1 MRCSGINY
9 LFDLTPISFPNNMP
23 METSIIVALLSLFG
37 TLVIGILNFGKMS
50 KADAIRLEHR
60 LTSLESKLEPIW
72 QAIIKEI
79 PKLLI
84 SPHTP
89 EFDDLVE
96 KAMDNLEGMT
106 ITEVKRLM
114 TLLDQEY
121 DVAVKEKNT
130 GRAVGISLMK
140 AGVKSTTVDLNIV
153 I

>member
-1 MRCSGINY
+1 M
-9 LFDLTPISFPNNMP
+9 DDPA
-23 METSIIVALLSLFG
+23 IIVALLSLLG
-37 TLVIGILNFGKMS
+37 TLIIGILNFGKMS
-50 KADAIRLEHR
+50 KTDAIRLEHR

-89 EFDDLVE
+89 EFDALVE
-96 KAMDNLEGMT
+96 KATDNLGTMT
-106 ITEVKRLM
+106 IADVKRLM

-121 DVAVKEKNT
+121 DIAVKEKNT
-130 GRAVGISLMK
+130 GRAVGLSLLK
-140 AGVKSTTVDLNIV
+140 AGVKSTTAGLNIV

>member
-1 MRCSGINY
+1 MA
-9 LFDLTPISFPNNMP
+9 LIS
-23 METSIIVALLSLFG
+23 LLG
-37 TLVIGILNFGKMS
+37 TLIVGVLNFGKMS

-60 LTSLESKLEPIW
+60 LTSLESKLDPIW

-89 EFDDLVE
+89 EFDVLVE
-96 KAMDNLEGMT
+96 EAMVNLEGMT
-106 ITEVKRLM
+106 IAKVKRLM
-114 TLLDQEY
+114 TLLEEEY

-130 GRAVGISLMK
+130 GRAVGLSLMK
-140 AGVKSTTVDLNIV
+140 AGVKSTTAGLNIV

>member
-1 MRCSGINY
+1 MA
-9 LFDLTPISFPNNMP
+9 LIS
-23 METSIIVALLSLFG
+23 LLG
-37 TLVIGILNFGKMS
+37 TLIVGILNFGKMS

-60 LTSLESKLEPIW
+60 LTSLESKLDPIW

-89 EFDDLVE
+89 EFDTLVE
-96 KAMDNLEGMT
+96 KAMDNLEAMT
-106 ITEVKRLM
+106 LAEVKRLM

-121 DVAVKEKNT
+121 AVAVKEKNT

>member
-1 MRCSGINY
+1 MLLDPSV
-9 LFDLTPISFPNNMP
+9 
-23 METSIIVALLSLFG
+23 IVALISLLG
-37 TLVIGILNFGKMS
+37 TLIIGVLNFGKMS

-60 LTSLESKLEPIW
+60 LTSLESKLDPIW

-89 EFDDLVE
+89 EFDELVE
-96 KAMDNLEGMT
+96 KAMDDLEAMT
-106 ITEVKRLM
+106 IGEVKRLM
-114 TLLDQEY
+114 MLLDQEY
-121 DVAVKEKNT
+121 IVAVKEKNT